1 MSDWEKKEAII
12 REILTWD
19 GAYDAEDRVTSIQ
32 SFLLGW
38 WSSEEAIHRIT
49 ASCEQY
55 RKERYNK

>member
-19 GAYDAEDRVTSIQ
+19 GALNSYDRVGTIQ

-38 WSSEEAIHRIT
+38 TDEESIHRIT